1 MDHLDRDAVDRFYA
15 DLAEVVSELFW
26 AAVGSMATIPGL
38 DPFSLIQAA
47 SPRRQRRA
55 ACSWW

>member
-1 MDHLDRDAVDRFYA
+1 MVHLDRDAGDHFHA
-15 DLAEVVSELFW
+15 DFAEVISELFW

-47 SPRRQRRA
+47 SPRWQRRA